1 MNRTQHIHLMATYN
15 QWMNTRVYQAASSL
29 PDEELTADRK
39 AFFGSILGTLN
50 HLALGD
56 RVWLQRFARHPA
68 NYPLL
73 EPIRP
78 LPAPSNLKAL
88 QFSNIRELSAHRAW
102 LDQLIIEWA
111 GSITEAE
118 LDHPLEYANMKGVP
132 AQKDFFGLIMH
143 FFNHQTHH
151 RGQVTTLLSQAGVDP
166 GDTDLVILIPSEPV
180 A

>member
-1 MNRTQHIHLMATYN
+1 MPSKTA
-15 QWMNTRVYQAASSL
+15 
-29 PDEELTADRK
+29 ADRK

-102 LDQLIIEWA
+102 LDQLIIDWS
-111 GSITEAE
+111 GSITEAD
-118 LDHPLEYANMKGVP
+118 LDHPLQYANMKGVP
-132 AQKDFFGLIMH
+132 AQRDFFGLIMH

-151 RGQVTTLLSQAGVDP
+151 RGQASTLLFQAGQDIGV
-166 GDTDLVILIPSEPV
+166 TDLLALIADIEPR
-180 A
+180 